1 MSIVKV
7 AKKRFTKHFRYD
19 ENNFVEDNFGL
30 RLIYH
35 RVILPQDVSKY
46 HLWAKL
52 T

>member
-19 ENNFVEDNFGL
+19 ENNFVEGNFSL

-35 RVILPQDVSKY
+35 RVIFTARCEQIPLMD
-46 HLWAKL
+46 
-52 T
+52 